1 MRVLPIAAVLL
12 LFTCGSTFAHPGE
25 THITPEHWATA
36 WSWETG
42 IVIPLAVTG
51 VLYAAGVVRVYARNR
66 RSPAISR
73 SRIVAFIAGWLSLI
87 IALVSPLH
95 KMGAVLFSAHMTQ
108 HEVLMVVAAP
118 LIAMGKP
125 LIAFLFALPQSWR
138 ERLGGWT
145 SQRHFRRA
153 WLWIT
158 APVAVW
164 ALHGLTL
171 WVWHLPALYEA
182 TLDHEFIHAA
192 QHISFLATA
201 LLFWWTL
208 IDGRHGRLGY
218 GAALIYVFTTALHS
232 SVLGALITFT
242 QQLWYPIY
250 SGRTAAWGLS
260 ATSDQQLGG
269 LIMWIPSGVVFL
281 VIGLAM
287 LAAWLGES
295 ERRLR
300 YSRLAELASAGGHD
314 GE

>member
-1 MRVLPIAAVLL
+1 MKPSSGIVVLL
-12 LFTCGSTFAHPGE
+12 LCARTAFAHPGE
-25 THITPEHWATA
+25 AHITPEHWATA
-36 WSWETG
+36 WSWEPG
-42 IVIPLAVTG
+42 IVVPLAITG
-51 VLYAAGVVRVYARNR
+51 ALYFLGVVKIYGRNR
-66 RSPAISR
+66 RRPAISR
-73 SRIVAFIAGWLSLI
+73 WRMAAFVAGWVSLV

-108 HEVLMVVAAP
+108 HEILMVIAAP

-125 LIAFLFALPQSWR
+125 LIAFLFALPLRWR
-138 ERLGGWT
+138 ERVAALT
-145 SQRHFRRA
+145 SKSVFRRA

-158 APVAVW
+158 APVVVW

-182 TLDHEFIHAA
+182 TLDHELIHAT

-208 IDGRHGRLGY
+208 IDGRQGRLGY

-250 SGRTAAWGLS
+250 SSRTTAWGLN
-260 ATSDQQLGG
+260 AIADQQLGG

-287 LAAWLGES
+287 LAAWIGES

-314 GE
+314 AE

>member
-1 MRVLPIAAVLL
+1 MTAFHKVGALL
-12 LFTCGSTFAHPGE
+12 LISSSSAFAHPGE
-25 THITPEHWATA
+25 AHITPQHWATA
-36 WSWETG
+36 WSWEPG
-42 IVIPLAVTG
+42 IVIPLAITG
-51 VLYAAGVVRVYARNR
+51 ALYLIGVIRIYGRNR
-66 RSPAISR
+66 RNPAISR
-73 SRIVAFIAGWLSLI
+73 WRVTAFVAGWLSLV

-95 KMGAVLFSAHMTQ
+95 KLGAVLFSAHMTQ

-125 LIAFLFALPQSWR
+125 LIAFLFALPLRWR
-138 ERLGGWT
+138 ERLGGW
-145 SQRHFRRA
+145 SSERHFRRA

-171 WVWHLPALYEA
+171 WVWHLPVLYQA
-182 TLDHEFIHAA
+182 TLDHEGIHAA
-192 QHISFLATA
+192 QHISFLVTA

-250 SGRTAAWGLS
+250 SGRTTPWGLN
-260 ATSDQQLGG
+260 AISDQQLGG
-269 LIMWIPSGVVFL
+269 LIMWIPSGVTFL

-287 LAAWLGES
+287 MAAWLGES

-300 YSRLAELASAGGHD
+300 YSRLAELASAGGSD
-314 GE
+314 AK

>member
-1 MRVLPIAAVLL
+1 MKLARSFVVVFLCTRCA
-12 LFTCGSTFAHPGE
+12 FAHPGE
-25 THITPEHWATA
+25 AHITPQHWATA
-36 WSWETG
+36 WSWEPG
-42 IVIPLAVTG
+42 IVIPIAITG
-51 VLYAAGVVRVYARNR
+51 VLYFLGVLRIYRRNR
-66 RSPAISR
+66 RNPAISLWR
-73 SRIVAFIAGWLSLI
+73 VAAFVAGWLSLVV
-87 IALVSPLH
+87 ALLSPLH

-108 HEVLMVVAAP
+108 HEMLMVVAAP
-118 LIAMGKP
+118 LVAMGKP
-125 LIAFLFALPQSWR
+125 LIAFLFALPLRWR
-138 ERLGGWT
+138 ELLGEWAAE
-145 SQRHFRRA
+145 RHFQRA

-164 ALHGLTL
+164 AIHGLTL
-171 WVWHLPALYEA
+171 WIWHLPGLYQA
-182 TLDHEFIHAA
+182 TLDNELIHAA

-218 GAALIYVFTTALHS
+218 GAALIYVFTTAVHS

-242 QQLWYPIY
+242 GELWYPIY

-260 ATSDQQLGG
+260 AMTDQQLGG
-269 LIMWIPSGVVFL
+269 LIMWVPSGVVFL

-314 GE
+314 AE